1 MHKQLSGIACFAIFI
16 AAERVKKMDKHQKIL
31 KSLTAFMLALMLGL
45 TSVTYISEPAYAAAS
60 TTMGTATA
68 TSSTPAY
75 PSAKRVTIAKYDLT
89 FASKVRTDRTLGS
102 ASLPRHLLASGARN
116 SVKLTWTPAKDLSSI
131 DGYVIA
137 RKDASGSRWRQIAK
151 VSASEKSYK
160 DTTATVKNRLYSYT
174 VVAYKKTGSV
184 WTVTRPLIWAGAVS
198 SNSSKQNVKAFSFV
212 NPARISTVKIG
223 VKKKLALSF
232 SYKDPVSKT
241 IRWTSS
247 NKAIAKVN
255 SKGEVTG
262 VSRGTVTLSGRT
274 HTGNIIQTK
283 VKVIKPGTAQAIVD
297 VMASWI
303 NFSEVNRKHEGIID
317 IYNSVKPWPRG
328 YKVKYS
334 DEWCATCVSA
344 AAIMSGTSKYTNR
357 ECGVPQFITYFKSLG
372 RWEEDGSVRP
382 KPGYLI
388 IYGWSIGDNVTV
400 FGNDWSASH
409 IGVVESVK
417 GNQIT
422 VIEGNMGAGTVG
434 RRTIKQGWRFIR
446 GYCRPNYK
454 K

>member
-1 MHKQLSGIACFAIFI
+1 
-16 AAERVKKMDKHQKIL
+16 MDKQQKIL
-31 KSLTAFMLALMLGL
+31 KRLTAFMLALTLCL
-45 TSVTYISEPAYAAAS
+45 TLVTCISEPAYAASPS
-60 TTMGTATA
+60 TANTSAATA
-68 TSSTPAY
+68 AATYPA
-75 PSAKRVTIAKYDLT
+75 AKRVALVKYDVT
-89 FASKVRTDRTLGS
+89 FKSAVRTDKKLGATS
-102 ASLPRHLLASGARN
+102 RPAYLTAKGARN
-116 SVKLTWTPAKDLSSI
+116 SIKLSWTPPAKVSSI

-137 RKDASGSRWRQIAK
+137 RQDASGERWRQIAV
-151 VSASEKSYK
+151 VSSGTKTYT
-160 DTTATVKNRLYSYT
+160 DTTATVKNRLYKYT
-174 VVAYKKTGSV
+174 VITYKNTSGGWLVANPIV
-184 WTVTRPLIWAGAVS
+184 WAGAVT
-198 SNSSKQNVKAFSFV
+198 SNSSKDNVTAFKFY
-212 NPARISTVKIG
+212 NPARISTVKVG
-223 VKKKLALSF
+223 VKKKMVITF
-232 SYKDPVSKT
+232 SYDDPVSKS

-247 NKAIAKVN
+247 NRAIAKVN
-255 SKGEVTG
+255 NKGEVTG
-262 VSRGTVTLSGRT
+262 VSHGTVTLSGRT
-274 HTGNIIQTK
+274 HTGNIITTK
-283 VKVIKPGTAQAIVD
+283 VTVINQGTAQAMVD

-317 IYNSVKPWPRG
+317 IYNAVKPWPRG

-344 AAIMSGTSKYTNR
+344 ASIMSGTLKYTGR
-357 ECGVPQFITYFKSLG
+357 ECGVPQFITFFKNRG
-372 RWEEDGSVRP
+372 RWEEDGSIRP
-382 KPGYLI
+382 RPGDLI
-388 IYGWSIGDNVTV
+388 IYGWSIGASVTV